1 MKTLIFLDGN
11 VALNVIFYLE
21 FGQIMF
27 NFERLSVTLTCYVYL
42 LKVPV
47 VFVCLLEVLVVSDI
61 ISISGK
67 VLY

>member
-1 MKTLIFLDGN
+1 ML
-11 VALNVIFYLE
+11 VFYLE

-27 NFERLSVTLTCYVYL
+27 NFEWLSATLTCYVLL

-47 VFVCLLEVLVVSDI
+47 VFVCLLEVLVVSEI
-61 ISISGK
+61 ISISGE